1 MTEVRSV
8 RMRRVA
14 LLAVTGLALTALP
27 SQANADQS
35 VTISEMEF
43 KFDPGSFNASAG
55 DVVHVTVK
63 NTGGAQHNLEFE
75 LESAKIEKQ
84 LFDTNLNPGE
94 TRTVDFT
101 FAQAGKWEMYCP
113 VDAHQQR
120 GMQGSITVA
129 AAAAAAPAAA
139 TPRPSATTAPAAAA
153 PAPAAAPPP
162 APAPVAQ
169 PAPAVS

>member
-14 LLAVTGLALTALP
+14 VLAVTGLALMALP

-63 NTGGAQHNLEFE
+63 NTGAIQHNLVFE
-75 LESAKIEKQ
+75 LESAKIEKK

-101 FAQAGKWEMYCP
+101 FAQAGKWDMYCP
-113 VDAHQQR
+113 VDAHKAR
-120 GMQGSITVA
+120 GMDGSVTVA
-129 AAAAAAPAAA
+129 AGAG
-139 TPRPSATTAPAAAA
+139 
-153 PAPAAAPPP
+153 APPP
-162 APAPVAQ
+162 
-169 PAPAVS
+169 